1 MNTHWGRTDS
11 LRNAVRGCL
20 WHVGWGRLLVV
31 AGTPDELNKP
41 LGLNRPARKSFAVGR
56 WLMRSAAAC
65 VVAIFAGL
73 GAYVMLVTDPNG
85 GKPVATAGIEK
96 QVRTAAAP
104 EVTPEAAV
112 TRATGNDPVQNA
124 RDMEAEAGVTVF
136 RPGSDAPG
144 SVVIKIAE
152 PVTVK
157 LAPAPDK
164 RLVERSRHG
173 QLPKTGDDGSTPA
186 QIYARPVGQS
196 PVAKPSGRIAIL
208 VGGMGISQSATTDAI
223 SRLPGPVSLAFAP
236 YGSELE
242 RNVAK
247 ARSDGHEVFLQVP
260 MEPFDYPD
268 NDPGPHTL
276 LTGPKAAEN
285 LERLHWT
292 LARFSGYVGI
302 VNFMGGRFTADE
314 PSLFPVM
321 KEIAGRG
328 LMIIDDGSSQR
339 SLMATAATTARAPTV
354 KADLVLD
361 AVVQPQAIDRELARI
376 EQMARERGIAFA
388 SATALPMTVERIARW
403 AKTLEGKG
411 LVLVP
416 VSSVGGPRQPATTG
430 SLQKLNR

>member
-1 MNTHWGRTDS
+1 
-11 LRNAVRGCL
+11 
-20 WHVGWGRLLVV
+20 VV
-31 AGTPDELNKP
+31 AGAPDELNKP
-41 LGLNRPARKSFAVGR
+41 LGQNKPARKGFAAGR
-56 WLMRSAAAC
+56 WLSRGAAAL
-65 VVAIFAGL
+65 VMSIFVGL
-73 GAYVMLVTDPNG
+73 GGYVMLVTDPNG
-85 GKPVATAGIEK
+85 GKPVASAGIEK
-96 QVRTAAAP
+96 QIRKAAAP
-104 EVTPEAAV
+104 DVVPE
-112 TRATGNDPVQNA
+112 TATARSVGNEPVQNA
-124 RDMEAEAGVTVF
+124 KDMEAEAGVTVY

-144 SVVIKIAE
+144 SVVIRIAE

-173 QLPKTGDDGSTPA
+173 QLPKIGDDGTTSA
-186 QIYARPVGQS
+186 QIYARPVGPG
-196 PVAKPSGRIAIL
+196 PVAKPTGRIAIL
-208 VGGMGISQSATTDAI
+208 VGGMGISQSATADAI

-247 ARSDGHEVFLQVP
+247 ARSDGHEVFLQIP

-314 PSLFPVM
+314 PALFPVL
-321 KEIAGRG
+321 KEIAARG
-328 LMIIDDGSSQR
+328 LMIVDDGSSQR
-339 SLMATAATTARAPTV
+339 SLMATAATAARTPTV
-354 KADLVLD
+354 RADLVLD
-361 AVVQPQAIDRELARI
+361 AVVQPQAIDRELAKI
-376 EQMARERGIAFA
+376 EQLARERGTVFA
-388 SATALPMTVERIARW
+388 SATALPMTVERITRW
-403 AKTLEGKG
+403 AKTLESKG

-416 VSSVGGPRQPATTG
+416 VSSIGGSRTPATTG

>member
-1 MNTHWGRTDS
+1 M
-11 LRNAVRGCL
+11 
-20 WHVGWGRLLVV
+20 GWGRLLVV
-31 AGTPDELNKP
+31 AGAPDELNKP
-41 LGLNRPARKSFAVGR
+41 LGQNKPARKGFAAGR
-56 WLMRSAAAC
+56 WLSRGAAAF
-65 VVAIFAGL
+65 VMSIFAGL

-85 GKPVATAGIEK
+85 GKPVASAGIEK
-96 QVRTAAAP
+96 QVRKATAP
-104 EVTPEAAV
+104 EIMPEM
-112 TRATGNDPVQNA
+112 ATARSTSNDPVQSA
-124 RDMEAEAGVTVF
+124 KDMEAEAGVTVF

-144 SVVIKIAE
+144 SVVIRIAE

-157 LAPAPDK
+157 LAPSPDK

-173 QLPKTGDDGSTPA
+173 QLPKTGDDGSTSA
-186 QIYARPVGQS
+186 QLYARPVGQS
-196 PVAKPSGRIAIL
+196 PVAKPTGRIAIL
-208 VGGMGISQSATTDAI
+208 VGGMGISQSATADAI

-236 YGSELE
+236 YGAELE

-314 PSLFPVM
+314 SALFPM
-321 KEIAGRG
+321 LKEIAGRG
-328 LMIIDDGSSQR
+328 LMIVDDGSSQR
-339 SLMATAATTARAPTV
+339 SLMANAATSVRAPTV

-361 AVVQPQAIDRELARI
+361 AVIQPQAIDRELAKI
-376 EQMARERGIAFA
+376 EQLARERGIVVA
-388 SATALPMTVERIARW
+388 SATALPMTVERITRW
-403 AKTLEGKG
+403 AKTLEAKG

-416 VSSVGGPRQPATTG
+416 VSSAGGPRSPATTG

>member
-1 MNTHWGRTDS
+1 
-11 LRNAVRGCL
+11 
-20 WHVGWGRLLVV
+20 VGWGRLLVV
-31 AGTPDELNKP
+31 AGAPDELNKP
-41 LGLNRPARKSFAVGR
+41 LGLNRPARKRFAAGR
-56 WLMRSAAAC
+56 WLTRGAAAL
-65 VVAIFAGL
+65 VMSIFVGL
-73 GAYVMLVTDPNG
+73 GAYVMLVSDPNG
-85 GKPVATAGIEK
+85 GKPVASAGIVK
-96 QVRTAAAP
+96 QIRTAAAP
-104 EVTPEAAV
+104 AATPEMPVARS
-112 TRATGNDPVQNA
+112 TSNDPVQNA

-173 QLPKTGDDGSTPA
+173 QLPKTGEDGSTSV
-186 QIYARPVGQS
+186 QVYARPASPG
-196 PVAKPSGRIAIL
+196 PVAKPAGRIAIL
-208 VGGMGISQSATTDAI
+208 VGGMGISQSATADAI
-223 SRLPGPVSLAFAP
+223 ARLPGPVSLAFAP

-247 ARSDGHEVFLQVP
+247 ARGDGHEVFLQVP

-314 PSLFPVM
+314 SSLVPM
-321 KEIAGRG
+321 LKEIASRG
-328 LMIIDDGSSQR
+328 LMVVDDGSSQR
-339 SLMATAATTARAPTV
+339 SLMATAATAARAPTV
-354 KADLVLD
+354 KADIVLD
-361 AVVQPQAIDRELARI
+361 AIVQPQAIDRELARI
-376 EQMARERGIAFA
+376 DQLARERGIVVA
-388 SATALPMTVERIARW
+388 SATALPMTVERISRW
-403 AKTLEGKG
+403 TKTLEAKG

-416 VSSVGGPRQPATTG
+416 VSSVGGTRTPATTG